1 MDPFLSVDEPTHRPW
16 TAVPRLRSQL
26 DIAPAADAPDRPS
39 PERLLMWAV
48 LQQAFLDVGRGD
60 LVGRPGRGLAGG
72 RVAML
77 EAIRWF
83 ASPDRGHPYAFHSI
97 CDVLDLDPREI
108 RVLLRSSRRTF
119 RVHRKAA

>member
-1 MDPFLSVDEPTHRPW
+1 MDPFATVDEPTHRPW
-16 TAVPRLRSQL
+16 TAVPCLRSQL
-26 DIAPAADAPDRPS
+26 DIAPALDITPRQS

-72 RVAML
+72 RTALL

-83 ASPDRGHPYAFHSI
+83 ASTERGHPYAFHSI

-108 RVLLRSSRRTF
+108 RALLRSPRRGF